1 MALVPWNNPLVGTAF
16 MLRAR
21 RGNLLLNVSLYII
34 ILVMGLMGWQYYVT
48 LIPNFKANP
57 HKIFLLILFGGQC
70 FVSGLL
76 MLGQAGGSLKNE
88 VMNKT
93 LDFQRIA
100 AVGPWDILLGKLL
113 GIPVMSYLLAI
124 AAIPIGVFTLLNGV
138 PGVGLVEL
146 LLSWLQLLTFLFLL
160 GSCAIQNTLQITTA
174 KGTGAAPGFG
184 IFMAVVG
191 LLTYSSFAS
200 GDALSYLHDPRRSSI
215 GALFSPLTAYAGF
228 SAEDPW
234 LARFYWFSWSI
245 PCLVLTPLSHI
256 VAAWFFLTI
265 MARRLEC
272 VDATP
277 LGKIRGYLCILLV
290 DLVLAGLLGSC
301 HSSYLVLGGA
311 GQSLQQ
317 LVGMFLLFH
326 VAVSIIYFV
335 TLTPR
340 ADWIMTWIWRFRKQH
355 EFVRDSLLE
364 DRAPNTLALP
374 VNLLCATLGVGL
386 MCLIIPDSFT
396 DPDFLLDACL
406 TAAATIVFLGLL
418 FQAFQLISRKYAA
431 AYFIMVLLFFL
442 LAPVMIGAI
451 LSQPRMKEYND
462 LGQFLVYATPVS
474 QVFRWG
480 MTDSDRA
487 IFQVSPYP
495 LIAAY
500 AVFSVFLWMF
510 TWKWIRV
517 RTNRVQKLKKLLH
530 ATDVAVQA
538 PQEPDKPVDEV
549 K

>member
-21 RGNLLLNVSLYII
+21 RGNLLLNVSLYVIV
-34 ILVMGLMGWQYYVT
+34 LVMGYIGWQYYVT
-48 LIPNFKANP
+48 LMPNFKANP

-70 FVSGLL
+70 FLSGLL
-76 MLGQAGGSLKNE
+76 MLGQAGSSLKNE

-113 GIPVMSYLLAI
+113 GTPVMSYLLAI
-124 AAIPIGVFTLLNGV
+124 SAIPIGVFTLLNGV
-138 PGVGLVEL
+138 PGVGMVEL

-191 LLTYSSFAS
+191 LLVYSSFAS

-234 LARFYWFSWSI
+234 LARFYWFSWGI
-245 PCLVLTPLSHI
+245 PCLIFAPIAHL
-256 VAAWFFLTI
+256 VAAWFFLSI

-272 VDATP
+272 VEATP
-277 LGKIRGYLCILLV
+277 LGKMRGYLSIFLV

-301 HSSYLVLGGA
+301 HTSYPVLGGA

-317 LVGMFLLFH
+317 LVGLFLVFH
-326 VAVSIIYFV
+326 VGISIIYLV

-340 ADWIMTWIWRFRKQH
+340 ADWIMSWIWRYRKQH
-355 EFVRDSLLE
+355 EFVRDSLLH
-364 DRAPNTLALP
+364 DRAPNTLALL
-374 VNLLCATLGVGL
+374 VNLLSASLGVGL
-386 MCLIIPDSFT
+386 MCLMIPDRFT
-396 DPDFLLDACL
+396 DASFLLEAGL
-406 TAAATIVFLGLL
+406 TAAATVVFLGLL
-418 FQAFQLISRKYAA
+418 FQVFHLMSRKYAA
-431 AYFIMVLLFFL
+431 AYFIIVLLFFMM
-442 LAPVMIGAI
+442 APVMIGAM
-451 LSQPRMKEYND
+451 LSQPRVQEYHL
-462 LGQFLVYATPVS
+462 LGKILLLATPVT
-474 QVFRWG
+474 QAFRWG
-480 MTDSDRA
+480 MAGSDNMV
-487 IFQVSPYP
+487 FQISSYP
-495 LIAAY
+495 VIAGY
-500 AVFSVFLWMF
+500 VFLSLLLWLF

-517 RTNRVQKLKKLLH
+517 RTNRVMKLKKLLH
-530 ATDVAVQA
+530 AEDSQEWQQ
-538 PQEPDKPVDEV
+538 QEPDNPVNSAT
-549 K
+549 